1 MSLTPVIQAL
11 KRLEYQGLVRHE
23 AKRGYFTEPMSLQE
37 VQEIYDMRELLE
49 TSLLRDVLRNLNEKA
64 IQDLAPS
71 V

>member
-1 MSLTPVIQAL
+1 MSLTPAL

-23 AKRGYFTEPMSLQE
+23 AKRSYFTEPMSLQE